1 MNERTTEYLIWA
13 IFIVIIA
20 FMMGCSTT
28 VPVTAKFPQ
37 APERLMQKCPPLE
50 KLEKEA
56 KLSDVAKTVTNNYT
70 KYHECSIQND
80 TWIEWY
86 NTQKKIF
93 ESIK

>member
-1 MNERTTEYLIWA
+1 MNKDVYLMWA
-13 IFIVIIA
+13 VFIIA
-20 FMMGCSTT
+20 VLVLMGCSTT

-37 APERLMQKCPPLE
+37 APERLMQKCPQLE

-56 KLSDVAKTVTNNYT
+56 KLSDIAKSVTNNYT

-80 TWIEWY
+80 SWIEWY
-86 NTQKKIF
+86 NAQKQIF

>member
-1 MNERTTEYLIWA
+1 MNRHIYLVWA
-13 IFIVIIA
+13 IVIMTLLIII
-20 FMMGCSTT
+20 GCSTT

-86 NTQKKIF
+86 GTQKKIF
-93 ESIK
+93 ESIQ

>member
-1 MNERTTEYLIWA
+1 MNRHIYLVWA
-13 IFIVIIA
+13 IVIIILL
-20 FMMGCSTT
+20 MIIGCSTT

-50 KLEKEA
+50 KLEKEV

-86 NTQKKIF
+86 GTQKKIF
-93 ESIK
+93 ESIQ